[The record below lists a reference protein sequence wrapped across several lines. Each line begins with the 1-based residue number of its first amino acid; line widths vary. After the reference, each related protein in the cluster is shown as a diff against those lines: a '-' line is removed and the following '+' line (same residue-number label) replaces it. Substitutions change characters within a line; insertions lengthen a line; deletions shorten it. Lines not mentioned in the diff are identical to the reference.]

1 MLLKNFVGLK
11 PKMYSFFGD
20 DKSEYKKVKE
30 VNKNIE
36 KVTMNIKMFC

>member
-1 MLLKNFVGLK
+1 
-11 PKMYSFFGD
+11 MYSFFGD

-36 KVTMNIKMFC
+36 KVTMNIKMFCWTGNVSGNQ